1 MLLLSKLLSALIHFG
16 ALTIIDPAGHPH
28 RFGSGVNGPEVAIRL
43 SGIRTPTR
51 IAVDPALGAADA
63 WMDGR
68 LTVEGGDIEHLL
80 ELIALNSRWSD
91 DNKAAGLLRN
101 TARIDRLLYQVNR
114 PRLAKRNVAHHYDLS
129 DRLYDL
135 FLDADRQYSCAYF
148 REGVEDL
155 ETAQADKKAH
165 IAAKLALKPGQ
176 SVLDIGCGWGG
187 MALYLAQVEDV
198 RVTGITLSEEQ
209 LKVARSRAQRAGLSD
224 RVSFELADYREL
236 GGTFDRI
243 VSVGMFEHV
252 GQPQYRTYFR
262 RIRELMAEDGVALM
276 HTIARAGGPGST
288 DSFTRKYIF
297 PGGYSPAL
305 SEVVTPIEKEML
317 WITDVEVLRL
327 HYAKTLDA
335 WLRRTRFA
343 RDEIERMYDPRF
355 YRMWLFYLA
364 GSKFAFQYGE
374 HMNVQGQVARRRD
387 SLPLTRD
394 YMVETEA
401 RYRAMDVR
409 IA

>member
-51 IAVDPALGAADA
+51 IAVDPALGAAEA

-364 GSKFAFQYGE
+364 GSKFAFQYGD
-374 HMNVQGQVARRRD
+374 HMNVQVQVARRRD